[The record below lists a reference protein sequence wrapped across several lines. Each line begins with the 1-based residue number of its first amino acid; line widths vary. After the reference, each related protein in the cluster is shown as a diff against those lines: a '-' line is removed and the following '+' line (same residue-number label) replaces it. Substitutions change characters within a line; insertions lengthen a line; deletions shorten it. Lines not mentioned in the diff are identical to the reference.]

1 MFFSSPDSKSQEIC
15 KQISEMGFALDRVA
29 KGCKSFGDDRQ
40 KIINYCLMVDKLTN
54 R

>member
-1 MFFSSPDSKSQEIC
+1 MFFSPDSKSQEIC

-29 KGCKSFGDDRQ
+29 KGCKNFGDDRQ